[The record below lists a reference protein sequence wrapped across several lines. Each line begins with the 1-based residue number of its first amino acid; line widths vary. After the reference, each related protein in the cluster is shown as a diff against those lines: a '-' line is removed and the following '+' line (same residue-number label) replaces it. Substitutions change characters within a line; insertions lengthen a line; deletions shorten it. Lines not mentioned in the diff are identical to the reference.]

1 MRRSGLGL
9 IVPDVGITEDRVLDR
24 LRRPARSLRLS
35 VTDRCNL
42 RCQYCMP
49 EEHYTWLPRPDLLR
63 VDELDRLARIFT
75 DIGVDRVRLTGG
87 EPLLRPD
94 LPDLVERLA
103 QNPRIRDL
111 ALTTNG
117 VLLAG
122 LAAPLRAVGLH
133 RITVSLDTLRPARFR
148 ALTRFDQHAA
158 VLRGIDAAAA
168 TPFASL
174 KLDTVVI
181 RGINDDELV
190 DLLEFAKSRRAEIR
204 FIEYMDVGGATRWSM
219 EAVVTRQEMLQ
230 RVGAHY
236 GSISPLEEETSAP
249 ADRFR
254 LADGTIFGIISST
267 TEPFCRNCDRS
278 RLTADGVWLL
288 CLYATQGTDLR
299 GPLRHGASDEE
310 LRALL
315 ESVWRARID
324 RGAELRLQ
332 SDRRTP
338 FIPVG
343 ALQIDPHLEMHTRG
357 G

>member
-1 MRRSGLGL
+1 MVRDGLN
-9 IVPDVGITEDRVLDR
+9 
-24 LRRPARSLRLS
+24 RPARSLRVS

-49 EEHYTWLPRPDLLR
+49 EAHYTWLPRPDILR
-63 VDELDRLARIFT
+63 VDELDRLTRAFT
-75 DIGVDRVRLTGG
+75 AVGVDRVRLTGG
-87 EPLLRPD
+87 EPLLRRD

-103 QNPRIRDL
+103 QNPHIRDL
-111 ALTTNG
+111 AMTTNG
-117 VLLAG
+117 VLLADQ
-122 LAAPLRAVGLH
+122 AARLRAAGLH
-133 RITVSLDTLRPARFR
+133 RITVSLDTLRPARFE
-148 ALTRFDQHAA
+148 ALTRFAQHTA
-158 VLRGIDAAAA
+158 VLRGIDAAA
-168 TPFASL
+168 TSFTHL

-181 RGINDDELV
+181 RGVNGDELV
-190 DLLEFAKSRRAEIR
+190 ELLEFAKSRRAEIR
-204 FIEYMDVGGATRWSM
+204 FIEYMDVGGATHWSM

-230 RVGAHY
+230 RVQAHY
-236 GSISPLEEETSAP
+236 GPIVPVAEETSAP

-254 LADGTIFGIISST
+254 LPDGTIFGIISST
-267 TEPFCRNCDRS
+267 TAPFCRSCDRS

-299 GPLRHGASDEE
+299 GPLRRGASDEE

-315 ESVWRARID
+315 ESVWRARTD
-324 RGAELRLQ
+324 RGAELRLA

-343 ALQIDPHLEMHTRG
+343 ALKIDSHLEMHTRG